1 MTNRVPLTREQVR
14 RVDQLAVSRYGIPSI
29 ILMENAGRNAA
40 EII

>member
-14 RVDQLAVSRYGIPSI
+14 RVDQLAVSRYGITSI